1 MNTRS
6 KATDQPSLLAI
17 TKLLDIEEDIWSP
30 TYGLKGKLDATVQ
43 GIISDPIPAPSS
55 SPYSYNSTP
64 SSECKLTNTPLPLE
78 LKTGRAMAAM
88 EHRAQTMLYT
98 LLLSERYGAD
108 VQDGL
113 LFYTQSENGDVL
125 RVPRGRNEI
134 RGLITARNELAG
146 YMWRRVRKPSKNKVV
161 ARAEVA
167 MDVDEEPTEEDEEHF
182 LPPPI
187 DDERVCKRCY
197 AQDTCF
203 LFRKTHPNHLST
215 ASDSKEGSTSKSKKK
230 LAFDPPIPSFLQDM
244 FEEKTGHLTPLQ
256 TKFFRDWERLLAL
269 EERDLVRFKRELW
282 TLGAVEREKRGR
294 CFSGMVLF
302 QQSKGRKATQTSD
315 SGLAGLVDVEVE
327 EEGGWGKEGKIHR
340 YTYSFARSKNWTMP
354 SFFSSPTSS
363 TSSSL
368 NPTPPTTETR
378 MQARNLLNGHLNIG
392 DPITVSA
399 EPLLA
404 LARGYIVGLT
414 PEEVIL
420 GVDHVLDVDAIRTR
434 LRKDPSHTQSSA
446 SPFVD
451 EEVIFRIDKDEL
463 FGGMAKVR
471 NNLAQLFYAD
481 GDRKRLE
488 LVVDLRKPV
497 FSPPTPPFVPSS
509 KTSRALNSCQ
519 QAAMEKVL
527 SAEDYALVLGMPGTG
542 KTTVIAALI
551 KELVRRGKTVLLS
564 SYTHSAVDTILMK
577 MGGGKDD
584 GEGGE
589 FGILRLGNVDKVHPD
604 VRRYTLNA
612 RKTASTVEALE
623 MQLMAAP
630 VVATTCLSVDQ

>member
-1 MNTRS
+1 
-6 KATDQPSLLAI
+6 
-17 TKLLDIEEDIWSP
+17 
-30 TYGLKGKLDATVQ
+30 
-43 GIISDPIPAPSS
+43 
-55 SPYSYNSTP
+55 
-64 SSECKLTNTPLPLE
+64 
-78 LKTGRAMAAM
+78 
-88 EHRAQTMLYT
+88 
-98 LLLSERYGAD
+98 
-108 VQDGL
+108 
-113 LFYTQSENGDVL
+113 
-125 RVPRGRNEI
+125 
-134 RGLITARNELAG
+134 
-146 YMWRRVRKPSKNKVV
+146 
-161 ARAEVA
+161 
-167 MDVDEEPTEEDEEHF
+167 
-182 LPPPI
+182 
-187 DDERVCKRCY
+187 
-197 AQDTCF
+197 
-203 LFRKTHPNHLST
+203 
-215 ASDSKEGSTSKSKKK
+215 
-230 LAFDPPIPSFLQDM
+230 
-244 FEEKTGHLTPLQ
+244 
-256 TKFFRDWERLLAL
+256 
-269 EERDLVRFKRELW
+269 
-282 TLGAVEREKRGR
+282 
-294 CFSGMVLF
+294 
-302 QQSKGRKATQTSD
+302 
-315 SGLAGLVDVEVE
+315 
-327 EEGGWGKEGKIHR
+327 
-340 YTYSFARSKNWTMP
+340 
-354 SFFSSPTSS
+354 
-363 TSSSL
+363 
-368 NPTPPTTETR
+368 

-509 KTSRALNSCQ
+509 KTLRTLNSCQ

-612 RKTASTVEALE
+612 RKTASTVEVLE